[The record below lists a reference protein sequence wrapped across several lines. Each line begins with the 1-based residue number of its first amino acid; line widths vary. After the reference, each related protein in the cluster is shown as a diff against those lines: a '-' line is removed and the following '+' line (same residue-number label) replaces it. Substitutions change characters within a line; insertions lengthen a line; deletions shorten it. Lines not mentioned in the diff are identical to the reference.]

1 MQTHRKLRLAAVLAA
16 CFITATQ
23 SHANFGF
30 VDVALLNQIGSGANK
45 SGLVIDFN
53 DGASTERHIFQYSWD
68 GAADT
73 VSGAEMLTEV
83 AAASGLSFLN
93 GGTVAD
99 GFFVTEMSLGSQS
112 QTNGDFVTNSD
123 YWGYYVAG
131 GNANGSAVPGAGE
144 TIPSVLDSS
153 PVGASELS
161 FGSPGRFIADNS
173 WDVWSF
179 GPFAATYVVPEPAS
193 YGFLLGAL
201 VLGFAALRRR
211 R

>member
-1 MQTHRKLRLAAVLAA
+1 MQLPGKLRLAAVLSAF
-16 CFITATQ
+16 FITAIQ

-30 VDVALLNQIGSGANK
+30 IDVALLNQIGSGANK
-45 SGLVIDFN
+45 SGLVVDFN
-53 DGASTERHIFQYSWD
+53 DGTSTARHIFQYNWD

-73 VSGAEMLTEV
+73 ISGAEMLTEV
-83 AAASGLSFLN
+83 AAASGLSFLS

-99 GFFVTEMSLGSQS
+99 GFFVTEMSLGTQS
-112 QTNGDFVTNSD
+112 QTSGDFVTVFD

-131 GNANGSAVPGAGE
+131 GTANGSAVPGAGE
-144 TIPSVLDSS
+144 AIPGVLDSS
-153 PVGASELS
+153 PVGAGELS
-161 FGSPGRFIADNS
+161 FGSTGRFIANNS

-179 GPFAATYVVPEPAS
+179 GPFAATYVVPESAS
-193 YGFLLGAL
+193 YGFILGTL